1 MVIFLIIA
9 ALAWGIFTKE
19 KLNRKI
25 TLELAKHREIYGLV
39 NDYFFEY
46 DIKKDIFTISM
57 KPDGNGE
64 ERTAIYNLK
73 SGTDEK
79 TDYRKQLLEIMVPG
93 KDGIRELQLPEYKQN
108 QTEDKLTLIW
118 IRLAMKTIYDY
129 KGNPVCIIGKM
140 NDIEEER
147 RERDKLKNQAE
158 RDGLTHAYNAKTS
171 LRLIEERLQ
180 CLEEGN
186 RGALLLI
193 DIDKFKNIN
202 DTDIWQETRFSVRLR
217 QCSGNASAK
226 KILWEGPEEMNLW
239 FIWTE

>member
-1 MVIFLIIA
+1 
-9 ALAWGIFTKE
+9 
-19 KLNRKI
+19 
-25 TLELAKHREIYGLV
+25 
-39 NDYFFEY
+39 
-46 DIKKDIFTISM
+46 
-57 KPDGNGE
+57 
-64 ERTAIYNLK
+64 
-73 SGTDEK
+73 
-79 TDYRKQLLEIMVPG
+79 MVPG

-193 DIDKFKNIN
+193 DIDKFKILTIR
-202 DTDIWQETRFSVRLR
+202 TDIWQETRFSVRLR
-217 QCSGNASAK
+217 QCSGMLPRRRYCGKARRR
-226 KILWEGPEEMNLW
+226 
-239 FIWTE
+239 

>member
-1 MVIFLIIA
+1 
-9 ALAWGIFTKE
+9 
-19 KLNRKI
+19 
-25 TLELAKHREIYGLV
+25 
-39 NDYFFEY
+39 
-46 DIKKDIFTISM
+46 M

-108 QTEDKLTLIW
+108 QTEDTLTLIW

-180 CLEEGN
+180 GLERRKQG
-186 RGALLLI
+186 
-193 DIDKFKNIN
+193 
-202 DTDIWQETRFSVRLR
+202 S
-217 QCSGNASAK
+217 ASAHRY
-226 KILWEGPEEMNLW
+226 
-239 FIWTE
+239 